1 MTTRLEDADDATL
14 VRACRE
20 GRAVAWRVLVAR
32 YQRLVFAIATRAGLD
47 HGRAAD
53 VFQGV
58 FERLHAN
65 LARIDN
71 PERLSAWITTTA
83 KREALRQRAR
93 VQREV
98 SLEAS
103 EEGGLELASD
113 DPLPDAEL
121 QRLQSLNELR
131 QGMDRLDDR
140 CRRLLTA
147 VFQDPDDQPAYRSI
161 AERLGMPVGSL
172 GPTRARCLDKLR
184 RLMTG
189 SDG

>member
-1 MTTRLEDADDATL
+1 MTKLEDADDAAL
-14 VRACRE
+14 VQACRD

-65 LARIDN
+65 LGRIEN

-83 KREALRQRAR
+83 KREALRQRSRAAR
-93 VQREV
+93 EI

-103 EEGGLELASD
+103 EAGGVELASD
-113 DPLPDAEL
+113 DALPDADL
-121 QRLQSLNELR
+121 QRLQSLNALR

-172 GPTRARCLDKLR
+172 GPTRARCLEKLR
-184 RLMTG
+184 RLMSG